1 MKKGFTLVEL
11 LIVMAVIAALMAV
24 ATPMAMNAVRTAKA
38 SQIAQNLSALTS
50 AVEQYVYT
58 EKKVPRS
65 INDLKD
71 YLTIFDTIKK
81 TYILRYNKPTDSS
94 DLFDNTGKA
103 TIVIVYNGKDVTPTA
118 VANQYTLAGTITTTS
133 IYADGDSAYSGF
145 ADKYLPG
152 ATVTVMKWW

>member
-11 LIVMAVIAALMAV
+11 LIVLAVIAALMAV

-38 SQIAQNLSALTS
+38 SQVGQNLSALKS

-58 EKKVPRS
+58 EKKVPTS

-71 YLTIFDTIKK
+71 YLTNFDTIKD
-81 TYILRYNKPTDSS
+81 TYKLRYNKPTGSS
-94 DLFDNTGKA
+94 DFFDNTGKA

-133 IYADGDSAYSGF
+133 IYADGDSGSF
-145 ADKYLPG
+145 AGTYLPG